1 MSYARTTPGNGRTGR
16 VFPSLRHLALPALL
30 AFVGML
36 LFGFAAPAQAD
47 DVSEIANGL
56 RTSKLYVSSEA
67 AGALPA
73 SARSQVLKALDGT
86 RHTDIRVIVTKPE
99 VSQQQLG
106 QMLNG
111 VRQRVGKGD
120 TYLAVTTDGKMAAI
134 SKDLSAT
141 EINQI
146 IAQTA
151 GRDIPTRITEF
162 ARLADAKAADKAASA
177 RSTMMVGLAVL
188 VLAVVG
194 VIGLVAVAQKRRR
207 GRDAREMAELKEGV
221 QEDVTSL
228 GEDVAALD
236 LNVTD
241 PALPADT
248 RDDYTRAL
256 DSYDRAKAAVESAQ
270 RPEDMRNV
278 TTALED
284 GRYYM
289 TAVRARLAGEPVP
302 ERRAPCFFNPQHGPS
317 VEDIPWA
324 PPGSAPRSVPACAAD
339 ARAVLNGMAPD
350 TRMVPVGGGRRP
362 YWDAGP
368 AYAPY
373 AGGYYAGYGG
383 MNMLGPIL
391 IGTALGSMM
400 GGGFGGIGGF
410 GGGDF
415 GQGGGDLFGGD
426 GGDIGGGWDFGGGD
440 FGGGGGDF

>member
-73 SARSQVLKALDGT
+73 SARSQVLKALDST
-86 RHTDIRVIVTKPE
+86 RHTDIRVIVTKAG

-120 TYLAVTTDGKMAAI
+120 TYLAVTTDDKMTAI

-141 EINQI
+141 EINQL

-278 TTALED
+278 ATALED

-289 TAVRARLAGEPVP
+289 TAVRARLAGRPVP

-362 YWDAGP
+362 YWEAGP

-383 MNMLGPIL
+383 MDMLGPIL

-400 GGGFGGIGGF
+400 GGGFGGMGGF
-410 GGGDF
+410 GGDF

>member
-1 MSYARTTPGNGRTGR
+1 MSYARTTPSNGRTGR
-16 VFPSLRHLALPALL
+16 VSASVRRLALPALL
-30 AFVGML
+30 AFFGML
-36 LFGFAAPAQAD
+36 LFGFATPAQAD
-47 DVSEIANGL
+47 DPSEIANGL
-56 RTSKLYVSSEA
+56 RTSKVYVSSEA
-67 AGALPA
+67 QGALPA
-73 SARSQVLKALDGT
+73 SARSQVAKALDGT
-86 RHTDIRVIVTKPE
+86 RHTDIRVVVTKAG
-99 VSQQQLG
+99 VSQQDLG
-106 QMLNG
+106 RMLNG
-111 VRQRVGKGD
+111 VRERVGKGD
-120 TYLAVTTDGKMAAI
+120 TYVAVTADGKMVAI

-146 IAQTA
+146 IARTA

-162 ARLADAKAADKAASA
+162 ARLADAKAAGKAASA

-207 GRDAREMAELKEGV
+207 GRDARQMAELKEGV

-228 GEDVAALD
+228 GEDIAALD

-302 ERRAPCFFNPQHGPS
+302 ERRAPCFFNPQHGPA
-317 VEDIPWA
+317 VGNVIWT
-324 PPGSAPRSVPACAAD
+324 PRSGPTRKVPACAQDAARIKAGED
-339 ARAVLNGMAPD
+339 PPVRTVRYGEQQVPAWEAGAPNEPYRIGFFSASGARAHMMELKMRLKGEGRGQWGTDLGKP
-350 TRMVPVGGGRRP
+350 RIRRP
-362 YWDAGP
+362 YD
-368 AYAPY
+368 
-373 AGGYYAGYGG
+373 
-383 MNMLGPIL
+383 
-391 IGTALGSMM
+391 
-400 GGGFGGIGGF
+400 
-410 GGGDF
+410 
-415 GQGGGDLFGGD
+415 
-426 GGDIGGGWDFGGGD
+426 
-440 FGGGGGDF
+440 